1 MFKEYHRY
9 KIFLMAMDAAITM
22 LVLLALVELRPMLP
36 GRPISPEEVMPYP
49 AAYLLAGL
57 LWHALFASMGVYEN
71 DIIPD
76 FAKQIGRFTYAHLYA
91 VLACGGILYLTI
103 REASRMLFL
112 YFSVTDYIALFLLRY
127 FLNVY
132 LKNRK
137 KFFGGTH
144 ILIVGT
150 CGSAVQ
156 LAESI
161 LKEHASVVKL
171 IGFAEDEG
179 CALDLPAPILGGIN
193 ETPSIV
199 KNHDVDLVMI
209 ALRERS
215 ADDVEKLI
223 TALESLPVRVYF
235 VPDML
240 RLALVHAQ
248 VETFGELV
256 AIGIREPVIRGHRRV
271 FKRIMDLGIS
281 SLGLLIIWPVMAIIW
296 IAVKLD
302 SPGPAIY
309 VARRVGANG
318 KLFNMYKFRTML
330 VGAEQKQNE
339 VVAHDEKNRAVY
351 KIKGDPRVT
360 RLGRILRRWSL
371 DELPQLFNVLKGEMS
386 LVGPRPEQPF
396 LTEGYGHLQWRRVSA
411 PPGITGLWQVSGRSD
426 LAMHLNAQYDIYYVK
441 NYSIMLDLKILL
453 KTIGVVIKGKGA
465 Y

>member
-9 KIFLMAMDAAITM
+9 KLFLMATDAAVTIIV
-22 LVLLALVELRPMLP
+22 LVVLAELRPMLP
-36 GRPISPEEVMPYP
+36 GRPISPEEVLPYP

-57 LWHALFASMGVYEN
+57 LWHALFASMGVYES
-71 DIIPD
+71 DTIPD

-103 REASRMLFL
+103 REASRMLFI
-112 YFSVTDYIALFLLRY
+112 YFSLVDYIALFLLRY
-127 FLNVY
+127 FLNLY

-156 LAESI
+156 LAENI
-161 LKEHASVVKL
+161 LEEHASVVKL

-179 CALDLPAPILGGIN
+179 CVLDLPAPILGSIK

-223 TALESLPVRVYF
+223 ADLESLPVRVYF

-240 RLALVHAQ
+240 RLALVQAQ

-271 FKRIMDLGIS
+271 FKRVMDLILS
-281 SLGLLIIWPVMAIIW
+281 SIGLLIICPLLVIIW
-296 IAVKLD
+296 IAVRID

-318 KLFNMYKFRTML
+318 RLFNMYKFRTMV
-330 VGAEQKQNE
+330 VGAEKKQDE
-339 VVAHDEKNRAVY
+339 IVTHDEENRPVY
-351 KIKGDPRVT
+351 KSKEDPRVT
-360 RLGRILRRWSL
+360 RLGRLLRRWSL

-396 LTEGYGHLQWRRVSA
+396 ITEGYGHLQWRRVSA
-411 PPGITGLWQVSGRSD
+411 PPGITGLWQISGRSD

-441 NYSIMLDLKILL
+441 NYSIMLDLKILF